1 MRCSESAR
9 VGTRGAHERASAPKE
24 AQSSRRVA
32 LLGRSHRSVQA
43 ARPEDG
49 SSPQVGTPAQT
60 PVRRE
65 VRRSTVTHGERRG
78 REQGK
83 RGGGGGRDEDKRR
96 RGIRGGAP
104 LGGPPRGASGGKG
117 KFPGKGITK
126 SVRSNIRGR
135 RKPSLRS
142 LGSPIIL
149 GTAVS
154 AEGWGGRQGAGGR
167 RGVAVG
173 PTRF

>member
-1 MRCSESAR
+1 MHTNEPARRRRRRAPGEWRFSE
-9 VGTRGAHERASAPKE
+9 E
-24 AQSSRRVA
+24 ATGQCRR
-32 LLGRSHRSVQA
+32 H
-43 ARPEDG
+43 
-49 SSPQVGTPAQT
+49 
-60 PVRRE
+60 VRRTGPA
-65 VRRSTVTHGERRG
+65 RRWELQHELRREG
-78 REQGK
+78 RC
-83 RGGGGGRDEDKRR
+83 RGPQSPTGSAVAVNKVNGAGGGRDEDKQR

>member
-1 MRCSESAR
+1 MCAAQNLL
-9 VGTRGAHERASAPKE
+9 GWGLGAHTNEPARRRRRRAPGEWRFSEE
-24 AQSSRRVA
+24 ATGQCRRHV
-32 LLGRSHRSVQA
+32 
-43 ARPEDG
+43 EDG

-83 RGGGGGRDEDKRR
+83 RDGGGRDEDKQR